1 MKPYSLTRRLIMAVL
16 LVELLSAL
24 AITGVTLVYERH
36 TQFRAF
42 EIMLRGRA
50 DSLLGAVQDAGD
62 PEDNV
67 MLDVRGL
74 TLPGRDIYEVRDAD
88 GRVVGRS
95 QNWEGL
101 GQSQPDIEGGEFLKL
116 KIRGERYH
124 AIELHGV
131 RVVDPGDRGGGV
143 LRHIT
148 VLYGAPVEH
157 VWEAIL
163 NAVEFYAVA
172 SLLLLAI
179 SGILMFWLLNRGLAP
194 LRELASAAAAVSVDS
209 WEFAPSERAHKIKE
223 LAPLTGAL
231 ERSLHGLKRSFEQQ
245 HQFVSDA
252 AHELKTAVA
261 VAKSSI
267 QLLTMRHRTAME
279 YEAGLDRCLADC
291 ERMEE
296 IVAKML
302 TLARVE
308 SQDESKAV
316 RYATDLSETVRLTAE
331 QLATVAQVKRLRISI
346 SGAGVGDQAIA
357 VDVAPEQ
364 LRLLCSNLILNALQH
379 SPEASEVRAIAR
391 ADRHSAELR
400 IEDDGSGI
408 EPEILPHIFDRFY
421 RSDPSRSRKTG
432 GTGLGLA
439 ICKAIV
445 SRAGGTIDITSTPGR
460 GTIVTV
466 RLPLKAI

>member
-1 MKPYSLTRRLIMAVL
+1 MRAYSLTRRLIVAVL

-24 AITGVTLVYERH
+24 AITGLTLIYERH

-42 EIMLRGRA
+42 DVMLRGRA

-62 PEDNV
+62 EQDNV
-67 MLDVRGL
+67 MLDVTGL
-74 TLPGRDIYEVRDAD
+74 NVPKRDIYEVRDED
-88 GRVVGRS
+88 GRILGWS
-95 QNWEGL
+95 PNWKRNGYDLPKVTSDGFFKTEINGKHYRAIQMHGL
-101 GQSQPDIEGGEFLKL
+101 
-116 KIRGERYH
+116 
-124 AIELHGV
+124 
-131 RVVDPGDRGGGV
+131 RVVDPGDKGKGIRRYV
-143 LRHIT
+143 M
-148 VLYGAPVEH
+148 VLYGSPTGQVSDA
-157 VWEAIL
+157 VWD
-163 NAVEFYAVA
+163 AVKFYAVA

-179 SGILMFWLLNRGLAP
+179 SGILIFWLLNRGLEP
-194 LRELASAAAAVSVDS
+194 LRELAAAAAVVSVNS
-209 WEFAPSERAHKIKE
+209 WDFAPSERARRIKE

-231 ERSLHGLKRSFEQQ
+231 EIVLHGLKRSFEQQ

-261 VAKSSI
+261 VAKSSV

-279 YEAGLDRCLADC
+279 YEAGLDRCQADC

-302 TLARVE
+302 ALARVE
-308 SQDESKAV
+308 NQDESKSV
-316 RYATDLSETVRLTAE
+316 PYRTDLIDSARVAAT
-331 QLATVAQVKRLRISI
+331 QLEAVAQVKRLRISI
-346 SGAGVGDQAIA
+346 SGAEAVM

-379 SPEASEVRAIAR
+379 SPEGSEVRAVVCV
-391 ADRHSAELR
+391 DGMSAELR

-408 EPEILPHIFDRFY
+408 EPEVLPHVFDRFY

-439 ICKAIV
+439 ICKAV
-445 SRAGGTIDITSTPGR
+445 MSRAR
-460 GTIVTV
+460 GTINIASELEKGTVVTA
-466 RLPLKAI
+466 RFPLVTN

>member
-1 MKPYSLTRRLIMAVL
+1 MKPYSLTRRLIIAVL

-24 AITGVTLVYERH
+24 AITGLTLVYERH
-36 TQFRAF
+36 TQFHAF

-62 PEDNV
+62 PQDNV

-74 TLPGRDIYEVRDAD
+74 TLPGRDVYEVRDAD
-88 GRVVGRS
+88 GRVLGRS
-95 QNWEGL
+95 HNWEGL
-101 GQSQPDIEGGEFLKL
+101 GDSRPGVENGEFLKL
-116 KIRGERYH
+116 TIKGRQYH

-131 RVVDPGDRGGGV
+131 RVVDPGDRGGGI

-148 VLYGAPVEH
+148 VLYGAPVGH

-163 NAVEFYAVA
+163 NAVEFYAAA

-194 LRELASAAAAVSVDS
+194 LRELAAAAAAVSVDS
-209 WEFAPSERAHKIKE
+209 WEFEPSERAREIKE

-231 ERSLHGLKRSFEQQ
+231 ERSLHGLKRSFVQQ

-267 QLLTMRHRTAME
+267 QLLTMRHRTTME
-279 YEAGLDRCLADC
+279 YETGLDRCQMDC

-308 SQDESKAV
+308 SQDESKTLK
-316 RYATDLSETVRLTAE
+316 YATDLTESVRLTVE
-331 QLATVAQVKRLRISI
+331 QLTTVAQVSRLRISI
-346 SGAGVGDQAIA
+346 SGDKATA
-357 VDVAPEQ
+357 VNVAAEQ

-379 SPEASEVRAIAR
+379 SPEGSEVRAMVR
-391 ADRHSAELR
+391 ADRHSAQLR

-408 EPEILPHIFDRFY
+408 EPEVLPYVFDRFY

-445 SRAGGTIDITSTPGR
+445 SRAGGTIDITSELGR

-466 RLPLKAI
+466 HLPLETN